1 MAFDPTKRSTK
12 LVKKTPRRSKY
23 SDPSDDAASAATPE
37 PTSEPEVSPP
47 LPAAPATRTPARR
60 GNPDYSQVSA
70 QIPKDLHKRFKAKVT
85 LEEDDEDITSV
96 LERLIRD
103 YVERD

>member
-1 MAFDPTKRSTK
+1 MAFDPTKRGTK
-12 LVKKTPRRSKY
+12 PIKKTPRRSKY
-23 SDPSDDAASAATPE
+23 SDPSDDAAAAV
-37 PTSEPEVSPP
+37 TSESEVSPT
-47 LPAAPATRTPARR
+47 LPAASAARTPARR

-103 YVERD
+103 YVEAD